1 MVALYEVP
9 GTNTCSVPEHLEIL
23 QAIETGDYSGAER
36 LMDEHL
42 LNVEANLSFERK
54 LPSNDISMA
63 LS

>member
-1 MVALYEVP
+1 
-9 GTNTCSVPEHLEIL
+9 
-23 QAIETGDYSGAER
+23 
-36 LMDEHL
+36 MDEHL